1 MDAAYKLGAGR
12 YIQMPGALKLA
23 GKEIGRYGTR
33 VLIIGG
39 PTALSIVED
48 TLREKLDE
56 SRLEYEFRTYN
67 GYTDR
72 ETAAALAQYVREQGF
87 EVVAGAGGGRIMDL
101 AKAVAHLAKT
111 PVVTIPTSA
120 ATCAAYT
127 PMSVM
132 YTKEGAALGTAGGNF
147 YHDYEVSAVLVDEEI
162 MIRQPPRY
170 AAAGMLDS
178 MAKFIE
184 IQNGHAKVDENTFS
198 LEMDTAYTLAAYI
211 YRILERNCLK
221 IYADIQNHRLTKE
234 VHDFLYI
241 NFVLTGFISG
251 SSKALGQTALA
262 HEMYYA
268 ARMFF
273 TEEAQSYLHGEIV
286 GTSLILQL
294 SYNRTEERIPMFK
307 EFMRRMNMPVTL
319 GQLGIPETAQNRQK
333 IYQYLASTDFV
344 EDTAENRRI
353 LKKAVEA
360 VCSGGCGK

>member
-23 GKEIGRYGTR
+23 GKEIGRFGTR
-33 VLIIGG
+33 VFIIGG
-39 PTALSIVED
+39 TTALSIVED
-48 TLREKLDE
+48 TLRMKLKE
-56 SRLEYEFRTYN
+56 SHLEYEFRTYN

-101 AKAVAHLAKT
+101 VKAVAHLAGT

-132 YTKEGAALGTAGGNF
+132 YTKDGAALGTAGGNF
-147 YHDYEVSAVLVDEEI
+147 YHEYEVSAVLVDEEI
-162 MIRQPPRY
+162 MVQQPPRY

-184 IQNGHAKVDENTFS
+184 IQNGHAKIDENTFS

-211 YRILERNCLK
+211 YRILERDCLK
-221 IYADIQNHRLTKE
+221 IYGDIRDHRLTKE

-273 TEEAQSYLHGEIV
+273 TDEAQAYLHGEIV

-294 SYNRTEERIPMFK
+294 CYNRAEEQIPKFK
-307 EFMRRMNMPVTL
+307 KFMKCMNMPVSL
-319 GQLGIPETAQNRQK
+319 EDLGIPVTEENRQK
-333 IYQYLASTDFV
+333 IYRYLASTDFV
-344 EDTAENRRI
+344 EDTVENRRF
-353 LKKAVEA
+353 LKRAVEA
-360 VCSGGCGK
+360 VCSGGCDK